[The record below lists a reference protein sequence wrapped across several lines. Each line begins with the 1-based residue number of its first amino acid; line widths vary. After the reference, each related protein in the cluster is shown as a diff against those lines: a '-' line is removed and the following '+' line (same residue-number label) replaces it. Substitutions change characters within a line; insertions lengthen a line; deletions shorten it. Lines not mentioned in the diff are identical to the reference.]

1 MIMTALLPLECR
13 LLILLAHLHPD
24 VCTAP
29 RLTHALDA
37 TRAQVALAA
46 DTLITARYAARTGD
60 RWTATAAGRL
70 LVCHHLTAQATA
82 RRPKSRR
89 NAA

>member
-1 MIMTALLPLECR
+1 MTSLLPIEFR

-29 RLTHALDA
+29 RLTRALDA
-37 TRAQVALAA
+37 TSPQVTTAA

-70 LVCHHLTAQATA
+70 LVCQHLTAQATA